1 MDKSTTTHRNRS
13 KAAAAMLGAETTTE
27 AVQAEAVQAE
37 AATVAEVAGKASVVA
52 AVEEA
57 DVVANEAGVVV
68 AAGTGVWMPTWDKA
82 MEVGAWSTRR
92 MSMVHLR
99 RDTHLARTNSMTACT
114 LCELL

>member
-1 MDKSTTTHRNRS
+1 
-13 KAAAAMLGAETTTE
+13 MLGAETTT
-27 AVQAEAVQAE
+27 EAVQAE

-68 AAGTGVWMPTWDKA
+68 AAGTGVWMPMWDKA
-82 MEVGAWSTRR
+82 MGVGAWSTRR

-99 RDTHLARTNSMTACT
+99 QDTHLARTNSMTNSMKAGT
-114 LCELL
+114 L